1 MFVISPRE
9 VARTHLHLRRAIHA
23 DSDQSNNEDAV
34 RKEPAT
40 RLLQLARLFAA
51 EPGGIGLDDIATKFA
66 VGRRTAE
73 RMRDAVAEVFPQ
85 LEEMEGERPK
95 RWRLPYGLSSIFRE
109 PLADELAALHAVAR
123 RLEGDGF
130 KDSAALLESLASKI
144 EASLKPARRRTLA
157 PDIEALL
164 EAEGFA
170 SRPGP
175 RPVIAPQ
182 ISVAIR
188 QALLTGH
195 RLVFS
200 YRAEGADAPAWRE
213 VVPYGL
219 LYGHRVYLVAAFPW
233 AEEPVNY
240 RLDRISD
247 VRVSDATG
255 ARPRDFNLDAYAAR
269 SFGSFQEEPHDVVLR
284 FVPEVAD
291 EVATFQFHPTQ
302 TLTRETN
309 GSTIVRFRAG
319 GLREMAWHLF
329 TWGDAVKIVA
339 PEELKDTMSEGI
351 HASSGASK
359 VPK

>member
-1 MFVISPRE
+1 M
-9 VARTHLHLRRAIHA
+9 
-23 DSDQSNNEDAV
+23 

-51 EPGGIGLDDIATKFA
+51 EPVGIGLDEIAEKFG

-85 LEEMEGERPK
+85 LEEIEGERPK
-95 RWRLPYGLSSIFRE
+95 RWRLPNGLSAVFRE
-109 PLADELAALHAVAR
+109 PLADELAALHGVAR
-123 RLEGDGF
+123 RLEREGI
-130 KDSAALLESLASKI
+130 KENAALLESLSSKI

-164 EAEGFA
+164 EAAGFA
-170 SRPGP
+170 SRSGP

-182 ISVAIR
+182 VFVEIR

-195 RLVFS
+195 RLIFS
-200 YRAEGADAPAWRE
+200 YRAENAEAPASRE

-219 LYGHRVYLVAAFPW
+219 LYGHRVYLVATLPW
-233 AEEPVNY
+233 ADEPVNY
-240 RLDRISD
+240 RLDRMSD
-247 VRVSDATG
+247 VGVSEATG
-255 ARPRDFNLDAYAAR
+255 TRPRDFSLDTYAAR
-269 SFGSFQEEPHDVVLR
+269 SFGVFQEEPHDVALR

-291 EVATFQFHPTQ
+291 EVAAFQFHPTQ
-302 TLTRETN
+302 TLTREPD

-339 PEELKDTMSEGI
+339 PEKLKDTMSEI
-351 HASSGASK
+351 IRASSGASK